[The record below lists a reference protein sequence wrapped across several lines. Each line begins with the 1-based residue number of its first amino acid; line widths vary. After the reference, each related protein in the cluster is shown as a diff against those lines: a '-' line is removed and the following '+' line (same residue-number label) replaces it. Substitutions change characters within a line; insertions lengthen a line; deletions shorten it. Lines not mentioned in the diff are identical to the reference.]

1 MTKIAFVFPGQ
12 GAQYVGM
19 GKTLYENYGE
29 ARQLF
34 NSASICLGQDV
45 ARLCFEGPEEELKKT
60 ENTQPAI
67 LTLSLAAA
75 KVLTTQGIT
84 PDMLAGLS
92 LGEYSALVFSKAI
105 GFEDAIAI
113 VRKRA
118 QLMQQAVPIG
128 VGGMAVIV
136 GLDKKQVEECC
147 AFGSS
152 EGIAEPSNFNSQQQI
167 AISGHIAAIEKA
179 CDHARI
185 LKAKQVI
192 KLPVS
197 APFHSSLL
205 AGAGEKLYK
214 LLVNADFKLPTIPVM
229 SNVYARTYNNA
240 DEIPKLLR
248 DQVSNAVKWE
258 ECVRYMIT
266 QGVGVFIEI
275 GPGRVLSGLIKK
287 ISNSAKTFNVEDEA
301 SLKFTIENLKRG
313 AA

>member
-19 GKTLYENYGE
+19 GKTLYENFSE

-34 NSASICLGQDV
+34 NAASKRLRQDI
-45 ARLCFEGPEEELKKT
+45 AGLCFEGPEEELKKT

-75 KVLTTQGIT
+75 KVLTTQGIKA
-84 PDMLAGLS
+84 DMLAGLS
-92 LGEYSALVFSKAI
+92 LGEYSALVFSQAI
-105 GFEDAIAI
+105 GFNDAIAI

-128 VGGMAVIV
+128 EGGMAVIV

-147 AFGSS
+147 AIGSS
-152 EGIAEPSNFNSQQQI
+152 VGIVEPSNYNSLQQI
-167 AISGHIAAIEKA
+167 AISGHIGAIEKA
-179 CDHARI
+179 CEHSRI
-185 LKAKQVI
+185 LGAKQVI

-205 AGAGEKLYK
+205 AKAGDELYNR
-214 LLVNADFKLPTIPVM
+214 LVNADFKLPNIPVM
-229 SNVYARTYNNA
+229 SNVVARPYSSV

-248 DQVSNAVKWE
+248 DQVSNAVRWE
-258 ECVRYMIT
+258 ECVRYMIA
-266 QGVGVFIEI
+266 QGIGVFIEL
-275 GPGRVLSGLIKK
+275 GPGRVLSGLIRK
-287 ISNSAKTFNVEDEA
+287 ISSTAKTYNVEDEV
-301 SLKFTIENLKRG
+301 SLKYTIDSLKKG